1 MLLPAECSSNV
12 LISILTNLL
21 PLKLNATIKCH
32 YIFMVLVSMAMT
44 ASSSS
49 KILKAAV
56 ATKKV
61 LEDYEEVAVQPLIEV
76 NKCLLIIKT
85 FLWGREA
92 IEAWLGVQAMRSF
105 GLYLRLRL
113 YNGCDKGH
121 ISDRSR
127 KG

>member
-1 MLLPAECSSNV
+1 M
-12 LISILTNLL
+12 
-21 PLKLNATIKCH
+21 PLHIH
-32 YIFMVLVSMAMT
+32 GVSFFGDDSLFFFKDSESGCRT
-44 ASSSS
+44 
-49 KILKAAV
+49 
-56 ATKKV
+56 TKKV